1 MHSPG
6 DDHGLVILRLNTEP
20 LPDQLDDLYVLRR
33 VQSIVYAIVHA
44 LRRTFD
50 SFESLSPHNYR

>member
-1 MHSPG
+1 M
-6 DDHGLVILRLNTEP
+6 
-20 LPDQLDDLYVLRR
+20 PDQLDDLYVLRR